1 MAAVLHRGP
10 STPRSGREG
19 RLPELLPGSS
29 WPPAGALR
37 FREAARRPQPAFRQC
52 RHEPGRGG
60 ASPIGGGAREFAGER
75 SFRIGRNSERLWKRH
90 WVR

>member
-19 RLPELLPGSS
+19 RLPELLPGSP

-60 ASPIGGGAREFAGER
+60 ASPIGGGARGFA
-75 SFRIGRNSERLWKRH
+75 
-90 WVR
+90 